1 MKAKHTIFVS
11 IIFITAI
18 FKTLCA
24 QNSGIA
30 NPKIV
35 GMETDRWPR
44 FNLFIY
50 ADNLGEFTAEEMAQ
64 WEAEIHWTGQKCLPE
79 SSTKETG
86 ESGTP
91 LDLLMLIDN
100 STSMSGKFAYVEQAY
115 KIFIDGLRKNSRV
128 SIVRFQDRS
137 SQQSWG
143 SHLLAQSSNSRY
155 YLKQQNIFSSLT
167 PKTYLYD
174 AVYQALIYFDIVAE
188 AGQKSIV
195 VFTDGADV
203 GSATTWKALQQRAV
217 DSGIPL
223 FFVDFSHPT
232 ERNKD
237 ANNLSRDTHGFYTA
251 SGNPRELTDLYF
263 DILRKINTQWVLR
276 AAYSL
281 SQSQVPPEGEIT
293 VRVPAIDALQTLR
306 RTVKISPEKF
316 AKLRYLKALQSE
328 TSLTSPSPEEANR
341 WGIYQDDCWS
351 ALASA
356 AIERGNREVADG
368 AIAALEKSENVFSKQ
383 RGFLARI
390 ARAEKEN
397 SPELG
402 DLYRTYVNTFKDGIL
417 SDEVL
422 WKLVNWH
429 ASRSEEE
436 QARQWAVRL
445 LKSFPWSR
453 YGDDALMALAQY
465 EQDDNRSPVAETL
478 YLEVKQFYREGD
490 RYGESLLKLS
500 ELYIAGGAPEKA
512 EEFLLSVEK
521 EFPTLREGGQL
532 YNQLILAQT
541 LQNKYLAAA
550 KTVDQFSQRMPESPE
565 LARARLTQA
574 SVYWKN
580 LHQPEKAK
588 EIYESLLQQE
598 NLDPALLA
606 EVQQQYQQVQ
616 YELSPEQALR
626 NRPPTDVVLVGLM
639 SQHNWQVDPDLP
651 EKFLAEAARLIR
663 EGRYEEALAITRAV
677 AEQYPVIGLGDL
689 ALLMTSTA
697 YHLQDSVQAQ
707 VEALGSIPEQYPAS
721 PLALTA
727 KHHIARITAGGENQ
741 RDALRLYE
749 ELLAEAR
756 PEYAGLDSA
765 RTEYDQ
771 LRARALVIVS
781 GEVQGIS
788 RDKIAEVTLVV
799 HELPS
804 QEVVAQIQPDAQANY
819 TLGLVL
825 GKQYTMIASA
835 AGFLPLTMDLDFR
848 EVLAGQS
855 VKKDLFLTRIAK
867 GSRVTLNNV
876 MFDLGSSDL
885 REESMPTLDEMV
897 RFLKNNPD
905 LEVEIAGHTDNLGD
919 PAFNEQLSLNRALSV
934 ARYLLEN
941 GVSMKSVTTN
951 GYADRDPIASNDT
964 REGRAQNRRV
974 EMRVVR

>member
-1 MKAKHTIFVS
+1 MNAKRGIFIS
-11 IIFITAI
+11 IIFIMAI
-18 FKTLCA
+18 FKALSA
-24 QNSGIA
+24 QDTGIA

-35 GMETDRWPR
+35 GMETDRWPE

-50 ADNLGEFTAEEMAQ
+50 ADNLQEFSAEEVAQ
-64 WEAEIHWTGQKCLPE
+64 WEADIQWAGQKCLLE
-79 SSTKETG
+79 SSIKESG

-91 LDLLMLIDN
+91 LQLLLLIDN
-100 STSMSGKFAYVEQAY
+100 SSSMSGKFAYIEQAY

-128 SIVRFQDRS
+128 SIIRFQDRS
-137 SQQSWG
+137 SQQPWG
-143 SHLLAQSSNSRY
+143 SHLLAQSSTSRY
-155 YLKQQNIFSSLT
+155 YLKQQDIFSSLT

-174 AVYQALIYFDIVAE
+174 GVYQALLYFDIVSGG
-188 AGQKSIV
+188 GQKSIV

-203 GSATTWKALQQRAV
+203 GSTITWKALQQRAV

-223 FFVDFSHPT
+223 FFVDFSRPN

-237 ANNLSRDTHGFYTA
+237 ANNLSRDTYGFYGA
-251 SGNPRELTDLYF
+251 SANPRELTDLYF
-263 DILRKINTQWVLR
+263 DILRKINTQWVLK
-276 AAYSL
+276 AAYPL
-281 SQSQVPPEGEIT
+281 SESQVPAEGEIT
-293 VRVPAIDALQTLR
+293 VRVPGKEAVQSIA

-328 TSLTSPSPEEANR
+328 TSLALPSPEEANR
-341 WGIYQDDCWS
+341 WGIYQDDCWA

-356 AIERGNREVADG
+356 ATEQGNPEVAEG

-383 RGFLARI
+383 RAFLAKI

-402 DLYRTYVNTFKDGIL
+402 KVYLSYINTFKDGVL
-417 SDEVL
+417 SDEIQ

-429 ASRSEEE
+429 VSRSEEE
-436 QARQWAVRL
+436 QARQWAIRL
-445 LKSFPWSR
+445 LKGSPWSR
-453 YGDDALMALAQY
+453 YGDDALMVLAQY
-465 EQDDNRSPVAETL
+465 EQDHNRPPIAETL

-500 ELYIAGGAPEKA
+500 ELYISGGVPEKA

-565 LARARLTQA
+565 LARARLMQG

-598 NLDPALLA
+598 NLDPALMA
-606 EVQQQYQQVQ
+606 EVQQQYQMVQ
-616 YELSPEQALR
+616 YELSPEQAIR
-626 NRPPTDVVLVGLM
+626 NRPPTDAVLVGLM
-639 SQHNWQVDPDLP
+639 NQHNWEADPDLP
-651 EKFLAEAARLIR
+651 EKFLAEAARLIQ
-663 EGRYEEALAITRAV
+663 EGNYEAALGITRAV
-677 AEQYPVIGLGDL
+677 SVQYPVIGLGDL
-689 ALLMTSTA
+689 ALLMSATV
-697 YHLQDSVQAQ
+697 YNLQDSVQAQ
-707 VEALGSIPEQYPAS
+707 VGALRSIPEQYPAS
-721 PLALTA
+721 SLALTA
-727 KHHIARITAGGENQ
+727 KHHIARIAARGENQ
-741 RDALRLYE
+741 RDALILYE

-756 PEYAGLDSA
+756 PDYAGLDSA
-765 RTEYDQ
+765 RAEYDH
-771 LRARALVIVS
+771 LRTIALVFVS

-788 RDKIAEVTLVV
+788 RDRIAEVGIVV
-799 HELPS
+799 HELLS
-804 QEVVAQIQPDAQANY
+804 QEVVAKVQPDTRAIY
-819 TLGLVL
+819 TVGLALGS
-825 GKQYTMIASA
+825 QYTMIASA
-835 AGFLPLTMDLDFR
+835 AGFLPLTLDLDFR

-855 VKKDLFLTRIAK
+855 ITRNLLLTPIAK

-897 RFLKNNPD
+897 RFLKNNPN

-919 PAFNEQLSLNRALSV
+919 PAFNEQLSFNRALSV

-941 GVSMKSVTTN
+941 GVSMKNVTTN

>member
-1 MKAKHTIFVS
+1 MNTKGALFVS
-11 IIFITAI
+11 IIFVTAI
-18 FKTLCA
+18 FKGLFA
-24 QNSGIA
+24 QNTGIA
-30 NPKIV
+30 NPRIV
-35 GMETDRWPR
+35 GMETDRWPE
-44 FNLFIY
+44 FNLYVY
-50 ADNLGEFTAEEMAQ
+50 ADNLPEFSAEDISR
-64 WEAEIHWTGQKCLPE
+64 WDAEIHWAGQKCPVGSSVKE
-79 SSTKETG
+79 SG

-91 LDLLMLIDN
+91 LQLLLMIDN

-115 KIFIDGLRKNSRV
+115 KIFIDGLRKNAQV
-128 SIVRFQDRS
+128 SIIRFQDRS
-137 SQQSWG
+137 SQQPWG

-174 AVYQALIYFDIVAE
+174 AVYQALVYFDVVSGE
-188 AGQKSIV
+188 GQKALV

-203 GSATTWKALQQRAV
+203 GSTTSWKALQQRAV

-223 FFVDFSHPT
+223 FFVDFSRPN

-237 ANNLSRDTHGFYTA
+237 ANNLSRDTYGFYGA
-251 SGNPRELTDLYF
+251 SANPRELTDIYF
-263 DILRKINTQWVLR
+263 DILRKINTQWILKAV
-276 AAYSL
+276 YPL
-281 SQSQVPPEGEIT
+281 SESQVPPEGDIT
-293 VRVPAIDALQTLR
+293 VRVPAIDPAQTIA

-316 AKLRYLKALQSE
+316 AKLRYVKALQSGGAL
-328 TSLTSPSPEEANR
+328 SIPSPAEAGR

-356 AIERGNREVADG
+356 AIEQGNREAAEG
-368 AIAALEKSENVFSKQ
+368 AIAALEKSENVFGKQ
-383 RGFLARI
+383 RAFLAKI
-390 ARAEKEN
+390 ALAEKEN

-402 DLYRTYVNTFKDGIL
+402 DLYRTYVNTFRDGVL
-417 SDEVL
+417 SDEIL

-429 ASRSEEE
+429 VSRSEED
-436 QARQWAVRL
+436 QARQWGVRL
-445 LKSFPWSR
+445 LKNYPWSR
-453 YGDDALMALAQY
+453 YGDDALMVLAQY
-465 EQDDNRSPVAETL
+465 EQDHNRPPVAETL

-606 EVQQQYQQVQ
+606 EVREQYQQVQ
-616 YELSPEQALR
+616 YELSPEQAIR
-626 NRPPTDVVLVGLM
+626 NRPPTDSLLIALM
-639 SQHNWQVDPDLP
+639 AENDWQVEPGLA
-651 EKFLAEAARLIR
+651 EKFLQWAAQLTR
-663 EGRYEEALAITRAV
+663 EQRYEEALGITRAV
-677 AEQYPVIGLGDL
+677 SRQYPVIGIGDV
-689 ALLMTSTA
+689 ALLMTA
-697 YHLQDSVQAQ
+697 EVYHLQDSVQAQ
-707 VEALGSIPEQYPAS
+707 VETLQSIPEHYPGS
-721 PLALTA
+721 LPALTA
-727 KHHIARITAGGENQ
+727 KHRLARITAQAGNQ
-741 RDALRLYE
+741 LKALRLYE
-749 ELLAEAR
+749 DLLAEAR

-765 RTEYDQ
+765 RTEYDH
-771 LRARALVIVS
+771 LRAAALVIVS

-788 RDKIAEVTLVV
+788 RDKVMEVSIVV

-804 QEVVAQIQPDAQANY
+804 QEVVAAVQPDAGANY
-819 TLGLVL
+819 KVDLALGR
-825 GKQYTMIASA
+825 QYTMIASA
-835 AGFLPLTMDLDFR
+835 AGFLPLTLDLDFR
-848 EVLAGQS
+848 EDLAGRS

-876 MFDLGSSDL
+876 MFDLGSNDL

-897 RFLKNNPD
+897 RFLKNNPN

-941 GVSMKSVTTN
+941 GVSMKNVTTN
-951 GYADRDPIASNDT
+951 GYADRDPIASNET

-974 EMRVVR
+974 EMRVLR